1 MRPRHQTGQIR
12 RRGSN
17 WILRYYEDRLENGKV
32 IRVRTTKVLASYE
45 QYPYKQSDEVRL
57 RRELESQIRV
67 FLDPVNRNGGENA
80 EGTLPLG
87 EFIEQRYFS
96 AIYPRLPHPA
106 RNEH

>member
-67 FLDPVNRNGGENA
+67 FLDPVNRNGGNR
-80 EGTLPLG
+80 EGGTRLLG
-87 EFIEQRYFS
+87 EFIWERGFS
-96 AIYPRLPHPA
+96 RLT
-106 RNEH
+106 

>member
-67 FLDPVNRNGGENA
+67 FLDPVNRNGGQHA
-80 EGTLPLG
+80 EGELSHAETIG
-87 EFIEQRYFS
+87 TREFPQ
-96 AIYPRLPHPA
+96 HK
-106 RNEH
+106 